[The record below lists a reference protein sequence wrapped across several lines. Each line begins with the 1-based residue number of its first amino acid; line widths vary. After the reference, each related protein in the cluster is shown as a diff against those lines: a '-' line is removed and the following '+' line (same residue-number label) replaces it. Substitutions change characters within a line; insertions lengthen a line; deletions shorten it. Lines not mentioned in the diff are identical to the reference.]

1 MKDMH
6 LIQDHQVPTYLMIA
20 FNTLERIKKK
30 VYTNF
35 YEWTDSD
42 LELTLMY
49 IQPKHIQT
57 DVFLPRAIIFF
68 LSFLK
73 QIINIYSA
81 DETLLMHW

>member
-6 LIQDHQVPTYLMIA
+6 PFWDEVPTYLMIA

-30 VYTNF
+30 YTNF
-35 YEWTDSD
+35 YEWTDSG

-57 DVFLPRAIIFF
+57 DVFFAQGHYFFFF

-73 QIINIYSA
+73 QIIYTT
-81 DETLLMHW
+81 DEALLMHW